1 MDAGT
6 SGIIGVLVS
15 TVYDKL
21 KQGNWPLWVNQLMPL
36 LLALGGALIAPS
48 VQGVPFVVKDVL
60 GTFLTIYGA
69 MQATYVGA
77 RVVSGTSTVVADK
90 VHVLRKGKGIELPTI
105 PEGFTPVFDV
115 KAVGAEGY
123 QDSEGVWHA
132 SPKIVGWK
140 APAAPPG

>member
-21 KQGNWPLWVNQLMPL
+21 KQGTWPLWVNQLMPL

-60 GTFLTIYGA
+60 ETWLAIFGA
-69 MQATYVGA
+69 MQGTYVGSK
-77 RVVSGTSTVVADK
+77 VVASISTAVADK
-90 VHVLRKGKGIELPTI
+90 VHVLRNGKGVELPTV

-123 QDSEGVWHA
+123 QDSAGIWHKA
-132 SPKIVGWK
+132 PKIVGWK
-140 APAAPPG
+140 PPE